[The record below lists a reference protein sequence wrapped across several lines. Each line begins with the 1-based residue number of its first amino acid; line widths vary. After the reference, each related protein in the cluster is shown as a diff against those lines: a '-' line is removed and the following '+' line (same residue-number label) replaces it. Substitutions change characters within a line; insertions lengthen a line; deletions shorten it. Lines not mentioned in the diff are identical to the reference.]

1 MKKVTIFM
9 LALLLSFGMASGVE
23 WVVEYDD
30 PVNSTN
36 GTPFEGSLQHALMNF
51 NADDVI
57 KFAPVMAGKTIFFE
71 TSWELKKGSVTID
84 ASELTSKVIFDASG
98 KAATPI
104 NNILCFFSSL
114 PNNADPATVFTV
126 KNIVF
131 QNLIVSPTTNAEAG
145 CINSKYGSLHVENCD
160 FIDNDFYG
168 PSTSSGS
175 YVQGAILASVTKNNL
190 IVKGCRFINNTGR
203 KGASVTLWPMAFTV
217 VENCYFS
224 NNSALSGAACIY
236 SLTSGTTKGGES
248 TVIIRNNVL
257 TGNTGNQLGSLIL
270 SEAPATGP
278 YMQLYNNTMVGNTT
292 TLSSSAQIPLV
303 ATKYRRM
310 HLAGNL
316 FAGNYNQATP
326 PTLNNEIGFASAMAT
341 VLPEDSLVL
350 TGYNIFSSPRN
361 YATPI
366 TQEKL
371 DATHNVKYTDWAE
384 NPLVKPVVDG
394 MMVPTDNI
402 SLYSQYVKV
411 IPSASLTWLGATPVD
426 QRGVT
431 RSDNY
436 VCIGAYEDARVPV
449 TSTEKIIGTNTVNA
463 WMLDNMM
470 HISTSVKQV
479 DIISLSGQ
487 HVRRVTNVSAFSLE
501 GLSKGIYLAKIV
513 DNEGLISNI
522 KFRY

>member
-51 NADDVI
+51 SANDVI
-57 KFAPVMAGKTIFFE
+57 KFAPVMAGKTIFFQ

-114 PNNADPATVFTV
+114 PNNANPATVLTV

-131 QNLIVSPTTNAEAG
+131 QNLIVSPTTNAEVG
-145 CINSKYGSLHVENCD
+145 CINSKYGSLNVENCD
-160 FIDNDFYG
+160 FIDNKLYG
-168 PSTSSGS
+168 PATSSGS
-175 YVQGAILASVTKNNL
+175 YNQGAIIASVTKNNL
-190 IVKGCRFINNTGR
+190 FVKNCRFVNNTGR
-203 KGASVTLWPMAFTV
+203 KGACVTLWPMAMTV
-217 VENCYFS
+217 IENCYFS
-224 NNSALSGAACIY
+224 NNSAVSGAACVY
-236 SLTSGTTKGGES
+236 SLTSGTTKGAES

-257 TGNTGNQLGSLIL
+257 TGNTGNQLGALIL
-270 SEAPATGP
+270 SEAPVTGP
-278 YMQLYNNTMVGNTT
+278 YMQLYNNTMVGNTN
-292 TLSSSAQIPLV
+292 TLSNSAQIPFV
-303 ATKYRRM
+303 ATKYRKM
-310 HLAGNL
+310 ILAGNL

-326 PTLNNEIGFASAMAT
+326 PTLNNEIGFAASMSAI
-341 VLPEDSLVL
+341 LPEDSLVL

-371 DATHNVKYTDWAE
+371 NATHNVTYTDWAE
-384 NPLVKPVVDG
+384 NPLVKPVVG
-394 MMVPTDNI
+394 GIMVPTDNI
-402 SLYSQYVKV
+402 GLYSQYVKV
-411 IPSASLTWLGATPVD
+411 IPSASLTWLGANPLD
-426 QRGVT
+426 QRGAP
-431 RSDNY
+431 RSDSY

-449 TSTEKIIGTNTVNA
+449 TSTEKIVGTNAVSA
-463 WMLDNMM
+463 WMLGNMM

-501 GLSKGIYLAKIV
+501 GLSKGIYLAKII
-513 DNEGLISNI
+513 DNEGLISKI